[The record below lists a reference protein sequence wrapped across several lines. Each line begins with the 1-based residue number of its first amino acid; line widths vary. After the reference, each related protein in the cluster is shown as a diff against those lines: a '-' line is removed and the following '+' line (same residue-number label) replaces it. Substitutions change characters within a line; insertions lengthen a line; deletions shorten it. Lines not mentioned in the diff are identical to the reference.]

1 MREHE
6 RRLQKQI
13 ASIKGDLAILE
24 EARTEL
30 LAALAEQ
37 PDNAEITEQL
47 DKLEQADIKTRQNQ
61 VARLESM
68 LKAAAAIDEKAL
80 QAAEEQRKREAHDR
94 HVTLLEERAAAAE
107 QLVEAWPKVLDLL
120 TEIKQLSI
128 DARAAGLE
136 AGLFRVQDSSDRF
149 MEGAGHLIARSLMQT
164 GVGGALGPQVRLL
177 ANPLANGW
185 LPINEAAK
193 AQADR
198 ARERRDAMR
207 GGDRHAQ

>member
-13 ASIKGDLAILE
+13 ASIKGDLAILK

-68 LKAAAAIDEKAL
+68 LKAAAA
-80 QAAEEQRKREAHDR
+80 
-94 HVTLLEERAAAAE
+94 E

-120 TEIKQLSI
+120 IEIKQLSI